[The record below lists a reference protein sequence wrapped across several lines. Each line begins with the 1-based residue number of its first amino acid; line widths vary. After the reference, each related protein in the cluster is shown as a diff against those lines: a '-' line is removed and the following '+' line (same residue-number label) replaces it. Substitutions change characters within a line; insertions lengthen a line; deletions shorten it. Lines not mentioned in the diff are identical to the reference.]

1 MSSSFRIVDAA
12 TIAGLNAASEQAL
25 EKIFRDNYAWLLD
38 TALVR
43 LKGENAAAPKML
55 VAIMR
60 EFWEE
65 RDGFHS
71 SAEIE
76 AFFNEEFRHRARAVR
91 ARMASVH
98 RFEKVEGVHNPPVH
112 AAPSMDAIW
121 NELATEIHKPVVDA
135 ATVAKRRREASAH
148 GVAEHINTV
157 TKRGNWKTP
166 AIIATIATVVA
177 LAGAAWFSQRSRA
190 EVITQ
195 MLGSAD
201 AQTLDARAGQIGS
214 VTLGDKSVARI
225 GPESRL
231 TIVKGFGGEYRTLR
245 VNGTASFAVASG
257 GALPFDARLGE
268 VAVTATGGGFT
279 VRDFADENIRMV
291 RVDSGEAVVT
301 VAGNSTT
308 LKAGEALVID
318 RAGTTSTP
326 DAALVSQELS
336 WTTARLVLNNQ
347 PLKDVLQALWRWY
360 GMDVAVLDST
370 KLESPISIDV
380 ELGSTQDAIGAIE
393 TAADL
398 KFEWVAGKMT
408 FQSKVK

>member
-1 MSSSFRIVDAA
+1 
-12 TIAGLNAASEQAL
+12 
-25 EKIFRDNYAWLLD
+25 
-38 TALVR
+38 
-43 LKGENAAAPKML
+43 
-55 VAIMR
+55 
-60 EFWEE
+60 
-65 RDGFHS
+65 
-71 SAEIE
+71 
-76 AFFNEEFRHRARAVR
+76 
-91 ARMASVH
+91 
-98 RFEKVEGVHNPPVH
+98 
-112 AAPSMDAIW
+112 
-121 NELATEIHKPVVDA
+121 VVDA